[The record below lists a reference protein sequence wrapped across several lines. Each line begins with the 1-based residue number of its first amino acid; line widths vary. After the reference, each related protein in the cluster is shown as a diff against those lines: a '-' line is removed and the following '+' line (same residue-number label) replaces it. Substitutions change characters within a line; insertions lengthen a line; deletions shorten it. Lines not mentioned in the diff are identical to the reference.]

1 MRLRRPI
8 AERLANHRRIS
19 SERSVFLTTGS
30 KGVPQMEDLVFVLQA
45 FAELTAGRR
54 WGHAWWLIP
63 LALGAALGALANW
76 LHPGLFLPML
86 ELQVLMLFVGPL
98 SVGLATM
105 YIAYQ
110 RRPLDHE
117 ADRGRHF
124 AIGFVLALTFEI
136 VRFAYGTH

>member
-1 MRLRRPI
+1 
-8 AERLANHRRIS
+8 
-19 SERSVFLTTGS
+19 
-30 KGVPQMEDLVFVLQA
+30 MEDLVFVLQA
-45 FAELTAGRR
+45 LAELTAGRK

-63 LALGAALGALANW
+63 LAVGVTLGAFVNW
-76 LHPGLFLPML
+76 LHPEPFLPTL

-98 SVGLATM
+98 ITGLATM
-105 YIAYQ
+105 YVAYK
-110 RRPLDHE
+110 RRPLDRE

>member
-1 MRLRRPI
+1 MDI
-8 AERLANHRRIS
+8 LA
-19 SERSVFLTTGS
+19 
-30 KGVPQMEDLVFVLQA
+30 FVLEA
-45 FAELTAGRR
+45 FAELTASVLIDVAFSAVQYGERR
-54 WGHAWWLIP
+54 KWGHAWWLIP